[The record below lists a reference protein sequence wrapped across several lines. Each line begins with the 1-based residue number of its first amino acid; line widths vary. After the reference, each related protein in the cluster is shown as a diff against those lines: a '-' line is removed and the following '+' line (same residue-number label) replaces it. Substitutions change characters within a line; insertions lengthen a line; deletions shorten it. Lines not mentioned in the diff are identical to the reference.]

1 MSVKEDYADGDSDMY
16 VPVRGS
22 LRAGHALNPTPFQ
35 EQRILIC
42 WSEAA
47 EHNNIQIDWTKK
59 NHKLKISF
67 LNKNESKTKSNLI
80 YNQTNDLLNNF
91 Y

>member
-1 MSVKEDYADGDSDMY
+1 MYRVSVKEDFADGDSDMY

-35 EQRILIC
+35 EQQILIC

-47 EHNNIQIDWTKK
+47 EHNNIQIDWTFHKK
-59 NHKLKISF
+59 KKQSQT
-67 LNKNESKTKSNLI
+67 KNFIL
-80 YNQTNDLLNNF
+80 
-91 Y
+91 